1 MLNMMEWWLCLAMES
16 DEAEQVARFRELSP
30 VSPAQRAMLLSA
42 RKEPR
47 KYTEGAVLGAHFQA
61 LVRIVPPP
69 LALAMTEPEE
79 KAERTRLMRER

>member
-30 VSPAQRAMLLSA
+30 AQRAMLLSA
-42 RKEPR
+42 RKGPG

-69 LALAMTEPEE
+69 LALAL
-79 KAERTRLMRER
+79 R